1 MTLSTA
7 TRQHTSNKKFS
18 GFAFLMTFDDK
29 QVIYLY
35 LPSNMGTNPTA
46 EIMKTR
52 KHKPA
57 TELLA
62 STSKASSYIDHLSV
76 HLKTMTSHV
85 SAGVLALHFVKHN
98 FSNRSNDYPSKLI

>member
-1 MTLSTA
+1 
-7 TRQHTSNKKFS
+7 
-18 GFAFLMTFDDK
+18 MTFDDK

-35 LPSNMGTNPTA
+35 LPSNMGINPTV

-52 KHKPA
+52 RHKPA
-57 TELLA
+57 KELLA

-76 HLKTMTSHV
+76 HLKTMTSHI